1 MRWFVMK
8 RFFARLLRT
17 PSWHGRPAHGT
28 RAGCTCHVCA
38 QRVLQKSLAITLV
51 ASVLA
56 LLKTDM
62 LCAQEIAP
70 PFTRPQLETGEEV
83 SLNDFRGQIVVLD
96 FFNANCGDC
105 VRVSWELETGIQEYY
120 AARAG
125 NPHGIAVQVIAI
137 NSEISDE
144 SDMEAFLRKTELGM
158 VLDDPEGT
166 LLEAYGGTSLPYLV
180 LVDATAK
187 GPSAATPRVVLRQEK
202 YEGLRKL
209 RGAIDAITGKPEPP
223 RAPTGAPAETAQEPG
238 GALPPLETTDL
249 VTHETTL
256 DVAAMLASDIR
267 VADFMAE
274 YRQER
279 PASEFS
285 LAVSY
290 RPTWMDFRTT
300 HIDGTRRKRLTE
312 DYYAVQGSV
321 GADLNDALT
330 LKLDG
335 GAYDGFSTY
344 RALWMDEYN
353 RLKFR
358 DRLGYRDA
366 DPWGCNVSPS
376 LRWEYLPDAGF
387 MDAGVSYQYDKVSPG
402 YQGGPPLVR
411 LRDDYETVGARLSF
425 ENVLTRRL
433 RTLLEGRVDE
443 TTDRETR
450 TTLQGSA
457 NYALAEDWVARM
469 TVSYARERPKFSA
482 KSISAAIERDW
493 RGIWFAG
500 VFGRY
505 YEDTSE
511 VDIGVANDAAAPPL
525 KTYQAGLG
533 VRRQGIRSAI
543 KLDIGPCFSRYDRRP
558 RRNTDFDQLYKD
570 RDWLS
575 VQAAFQYQF

>member
-1 MRWFVMK
+1 MRRFIVK
-8 RFFARLLRT
+8 RFFALVLGLL
-17 PSWHGRPAHGT
+17 GT
-28 RAGCTCHVCA
+28 NV
-38 QRVLQKSLAITLV
+38 
-51 ASVLA
+51 
-56 LLKTDM
+56 
-62 LCAQEIAP
+62 LCAQETAP
-70 PFTRPQLETGEEV
+70 PFTRPQLETGEDV
-83 SLNDFRGQIVVLD
+83 SLDDFRGQIVVLD

-105 VRVSWELETGIQEYY
+105 VRVSWELESGIQTYY

-125 NPHGIAVQVIAI
+125 NPHGIAVQVVAV
-137 NSEISDE
+137 NSEIAE
-144 SDMEAFLRKTELGM
+144 KADMEAFLQKTELSM

-180 LVDATAK
+180 LIDATAK
-187 GPSAATPRVVLRQEK
+187 GPGAAAPRVVLRQEK

-209 RGAIDAITGKPEPP
+209 RGAINAITGKPEPP
-223 RAPTGAPAETAQEPG
+223 SAKPDTPTKTAQESG
-238 GALPPLETTDL
+238 GSLPPLETEDL
-249 VTHETTL
+249 VTQETTL

-267 VADFMAE
+267 VTDFMAE

-279 PASEFS
+279 PTSEFS

-290 RPTWMDFRTT
+290 RPTRMDFRTQHFERT
-300 HIDGTRRKRLTE
+300 QRKRLEE
-312 DYYAVQGSV
+312 DYFAVQGS
-321 GADLNDALT
+321 ASSDLTDALT

-353 RLKFR
+353 RLKFE
-358 DRLGYRDA
+358 DRSGGIPGYRDA

-387 MDAGVSYQYDKVSPG
+387 ADVGVSYQYDKVSPG
-402 YQGGPPLVR
+402 YEGGPPLVR
-411 LRDDYETVGARLSF
+411 LRDSYETVGARLSF

-433 RTLLEGRVDE
+433 RTLVEGRIDE

-450 TTLQGSA
+450 TTLQGA
-457 NYALAEDWVARM
+457 VNYALAEDWVARLS
-469 TVSYARERPKFSA
+469 VGYAKEKPKFSA
-482 KSISAAIERDW
+482 KSVSAAIERDW

-511 VDIGVANDAAAPPL
+511 IDIGIANDAAAPPL

-533 VRRQGIRSAI
+533 MRRQGIRSAI